1 MSQEPQKSDAPD
13 YSKTLFLPQTEFPM
27 RAGLPQREPE
37 ILKYWN
43 EIDLYGKL
51 RESAEGRAKFVL
63 HDGPPYANG
72 NIHIGHAL
80 NKILKDVVTK
90 SQQMLGF
97 DSNYVPGWDCHGL
110 PIEWKIEEE
119 NYRSKGKP
127 KPDFRDSTA
136 MVAFRKECRAYAT
149 HWLNVQREEFKRL
162 GIIGDW
168 DHPYA
173 TMDYAA
179 EAQIARELMK
189 FAANGTLYRGSKP
202 VMWSVVEKTALAE
215 AEVEYEDYTS
225 DMVWVKFPVTSP
237 AHGVLAEAAVVIW
250 TTTPWTLPGNRAI
263 SFSPKI
269 AYGLY
274 KVTDAPADN
283 WAKTGDLLIL
293 ADALAEEVFKQ
304 ARVTAF
310 EKVRDLP
317 GDTLDAVECAHPLKG
332 FGGGYEFTVPLLPGD
347 HVTDDT
353 GTGFVHT
360 APGHGREDFDVWTA
374 NARDLDARGIN
385 TAIPYTVDENGA
397 YTDHAPGF
405 TGKRVINDKGEKG
418 DANDAVIKAL
428 VEAGKL
434 LARGR
439 LKHQYPH
446 SWRSKKPV
454 IFRNTPQWFIAMDKD
469 IAVDGKTTH
478 GDTLRA
484 RALHAISVTQW
495 VPPSGQNRIN
505 GMIAGRPDWVISR
518 QRAWGVPIAVFVRDN
533 GDGSAEILQD
543 EIVNQ
548 RIVEAFMEEGA
559 DAWYMDGARERF
571 LGERSAEDWNKVDD
585 ILDVWFDSGSTHAFV
600 LEDRQNF
607 PNLGNIVRKVD
618 GGDDTVMYLE
628 GSDQHRG
635 WFHSSLLESSGTRGR
650 APYDVVLTHGFT
662 LDENGR
668 KMSKSLGNTVEPQKV
683 MKDSGADI
691 LRLWVCATD
700 YADDQRIGPEILKN
714 TIETYRKLRNSIR
727 WMLGTLHH
735 FDPSD
740 SVAHADMPE
749 LERLML
755 HELAKRATIVRNAYA
770 EFDYKTVVATLA
782 AFMNTELSAFY
793 FDIRKDTLYCDPPSS
808 TARKAALTAIDI
820 ICDAILRWLAPVLS
834 FTCEEAWRMYRPNAE
849 ASVHLTLFPEG
860 FDQFRDE
867 RLAAKWETIR
877 NVRRVVTGALE
888 LERAAKNIGSS
899 LEASPLVYVSDKNVF
914 ATLFDVDM
922 AEVCI
927 TSNAMVTN
935 DDAPAGA
942 FTLADVPNVAVVVEK
957 AIGTKC
963 ARSWKILPTVGEDP
977 EYPDVSPRD
986 AQALREWK
994 ALAAGEKP
1002 AVAVE
1007 EAAKPVAVVEQPAV
1021 EPEQQA
1027 EQAPKH
1033 GPSEEVTADET
1044 VKKVVPALVEAPA
1057 APTAAKAKKAPAAK
1071 KPLAKKP
1078 VEAKTE
1084 AVTAEAKKTVA
1095 KKAKTRKTTAKKT
1108 TAKKANAKKAAAKKA
1123 ATKKAKAKTTKA
1135 GKAKAGKAAK
1145 SKPAFSAKKGAGKA
1159 AKKAGKKIAK
1169 KAAGKPPAAKAKKK
1183 KKKAR

>member
-1 MSQEPQKSDAPD
+1 MSEKPQKSQKTEVND

-43 EIDLYGKL
+43 DIGLYDKL
-51 RESAEGRAKFVL
+51 RKEAEGRAKFVL

-119 NYRSKGKP
+119 NYRKKGKQ

-149 HWLNVQREEFKRL
+149 HWINVQREEFKRL

-168 DHPYA
+168 DHPYQ
-173 TMDYAA
+173 TMTYPA

-237 AHGVLAEAAVVIW
+237 AHGVLASASVVIW

-283 WAKTGDLLIL
+283 WARNGDLLIL
-293 ADALAEEVFKQ
+293 ADALAADVFKQ
-304 ARVTAF
+304 ARVTAY
-310 EKVRDLP
+310 EKVRDIP
-317 GDTLDAVECAHPLKG
+317 GDTLDAVECAHPLRG
-332 FGGGYEFTVPLLPGD
+332 FGGGYEFIVPLLAGE

-360 APGHGREDFDVWTA
+360 APSHGREDFDVWTA
-374 NARDLDARGIN
+374 NTRELDARGIP

-397 YTDHAPGF
+397 YTAQAPGF
-405 TGKRVINDKGEKG
+405 TGKRVLNDKGEKG
-418 DANDAVIKAL
+418 DANEAVIQAL
-428 VEAGKL
+428 IEGGKL

-469 IAVDGKTTH
+469 ISEDGHAKK

-495 VPPSGQNRIN
+495 VPPSGENRIN
-505 GMIAGRPDWVISR
+505 GMIANRPDWVISR
-518 QRAWGVPIAVFVRDN
+518 QRAWGVPIAVFVREKA
-533 GDGSAEILQD
+533 DGSAEILQD

-548 RIVEAFMEEGA
+548 RITEAFMEEGA

-571 LGERSAEDWNKVDD
+571 LGSRASEDWKKVDD
-585 ILDVWFDSGSTHAFV
+585 ICDVWFDSGSTHAFV

-607 PNLGNIVRKVD
+607 PQLGNIVRKID
-618 GGDDTVMYLE
+618 GGNDTVMYLE

-635 WFHSSLLESSGTRGR
+635 WFHSSLLESAGTRGR
-650 APYDVVLTHGFT
+650 APYDIVLTHGFT

-668 KMSKSLGNTVEPQKV
+668 KMSKSIGNTVEPQKV
-683 MKDSGADI
+683 IKDSGADI

-714 TIETYRKLRNSIR
+714 TIETYRKLRNTVR

-735 FDPSD
+735 FKASEK
-740 SVAHADMPE
+740 VAHAEMPE

-755 HELAKRATIVRNAYA
+755 HELAKRATVIRSAYTV
-770 EFDYKTVVATLA
+770 FDYKTVVATLS
-782 AFMNTELSAFY
+782 AFLNSELSAFY

-808 TARKAALTAIDI
+808 PVRRAALTTIDLL
-820 ICDAILRWLAPVLS
+820 CESVLKWLAPVLS
-834 FTCEEAWRMYRPNAE
+834 FTAEEAWRMYRPKAE
-849 ASVHLTLFPEG
+849 PSVHLTVFPDG
-860 FDQFRDE
+860 MDAFVDDT
-867 RLAAKWETIR
+867 LAAKWETIR

-899 LEASPLVYVSDKNVF
+899 LEASPVIYVADRNMLM
-914 ATLFDVDM
+914 TLFDTDL
-922 AEVCI
+922 AEICI
-927 TSNAMVTN
+927 TSNYEVREGE
-935 DDAPAGA
+935 APASA
-942 FTLADVPNVAVVVEK
+942 FRLDAVPGVAVVVEK
-957 AIGTKC
+957 AVGTKC
-963 ARSWKILPTVGEDP
+963 ARSWKISPTVGEDP
-977 EYPDVSPRD
+977 EYPDVTPRD
-986 AQALREWK
+986 AKALREWK
-994 ALAAGEKP
+994 ALG
-1002 AVAVE
+1002 VGV
-1007 EAAKPVAVVEQPAV
+1007 
-1021 EPEQQA
+1021 
-1027 EQAPKH
+1027 
-1033 GPSEEVTADET
+1033 
-1044 VKKVVPALVEAPA
+1044 
-1057 APTAAKAKKAPAAK
+1057 
-1071 KPLAKKP
+1071 
-1078 VEAKTE
+1078 
-1084 AVTAEAKKTVA
+1084 
-1095 KKAKTRKTTAKKT
+1095 
-1108 TAKKANAKKAAAKKA
+1108 
-1123 ATKKAKAKTTKA
+1123 
-1135 GKAKAGKAAK
+1135 
-1145 SKPAFSAKKGAGKA
+1145 
-1159 AKKAGKKIAK
+1159 
-1169 KAAGKPPAAKAKKK
+1169 
-1183 KKKAR
+1183 

>member
-1 MSQEPQKSDAPD
+1 MTDKPQKSDATD
-13 YSKTLFLPQTEFPM
+13 YSKTLYLPQTDFPM

-37 ILKYWN
+37 ILKRWS
-43 EIDLYGKL
+43 EIGLYDRL
-51 RESAEGRAKFVL
+51 RKSAAGRTKFVL

-136 MVAFRKECRAYAT
+136 MVAFRRECRAYAN
-149 HWLNVQREEFKRL
+149 HWLDVQREEFKRL
-162 GIIGDW
+162 GVIGDW
-168 DHPYA
+168 DHRYA
-173 TMDYAA
+173 TMDYFA

-225 DMVWVKFPVTSP
+225 DMVWVKFPVSSP
-237 AHGVLAEAAVVIW
+237 AHGALASASVVIW

-274 KVTDAPADN
+274 KVTDAAADN
-283 WAKTGDLLIL
+283 WAKPGDVLLL
-293 ADALAEEVFKQ
+293 ADALAEGVFKQ
-304 ARVTAF
+304 SRVTAY
-310 EKVRDLP
+310 EKIRDIP
-317 GDTLDAVECAHPLKG
+317 ADTLDVVECAHPLKG
-332 FGGGYEFTVPLLPGD
+332 FGGGYQFTVPLLAGD

-360 APGHGREDFDVWTA
+360 APGHGREDFEVWTS
-374 NARDLDARGIN
+374 NARDLEARGIN
-385 TAIPYTVDENGA
+385 TVIPYTVDENGA
-397 YTDHAPGF
+397 LTDQAPGF

-418 DANDAVIKAL
+418 DANEAVIKAL
-428 VEAGKL
+428 IEAGML

-454 IFRNTPQWFIAMDKD
+454 IFRNTPQWFIAMDKAITPNKVVWGGD
-469 IAVDGKTTH
+469 TGTLTLTGD
-478 GDTLRA
+478 DTLRN
-484 RALHAISVTQW
+484 RALKAISVTQW

-505 GMIAGRPDWVISR
+505 GMVNSKPDWVISR
-518 QRAWGVPIAVFVRDN
+518 QRAWGVPIAVFVREK
-533 GDGSAEILQD
+533 GDGTAEILQD
-543 EIVNQ
+543 EAVNK
-548 RIVEAFMEEGA
+548 RIADAFEQEGA

-571 LGERSAEDWNKVDD
+571 LGSLANEEWKKVDD
-585 ILDVWFDSGSTHAFV
+585 ICDVWFDSGSTHAFV
-600 LEDRQNF
+600 LEDPVHF
-607 PNLGNIVRKVD
+607 PGLAGIKRKVD
-618 GGDDTVMYLE
+618 GGQDTVMYLE

-635 WFHSSLLESSGTRGR
+635 WFQSSLLESCGTRGR
-650 APYDVVLTHGFT
+650 APFDVVLTHGFT

-668 KMSKSLGNTVEPQKV
+668 KMSKSVGNTVEPQKV
-683 MKDSGADI
+683 IAQSGADI

-735 FDPSD
+735 FKRNDA
-740 SVAHADMPE
+740 VAHDEMPE

-755 HELAKRATIVRNAYA
+755 HQLAEQAAIVGKAYA
-770 EFDYKTVVATLA
+770 EFDYKTVVASLS

-808 TARKAALTAIDI
+808 LARKAALTTIDI
-820 ICDAILRWLAPVLS
+820 LCDAILKWLAPVLS
-834 FTCEEAWRMYRPNAE
+834 FTSEEAWRMYRPDAE
-849 ASVHLTLFPEG
+849 PSVHLTLFPEG
-860 FDQFRDE
+860 LETFRNDA
-867 RLAAKWETIR
+867 LAAKWEIIR
-877 NVRRVVTGALE
+877 DVRRVVTGALE
-888 LERAAKNIGSS
+888 VERAAKRIGSS
-899 LEASPLVYVSDKNVF
+899 LEASPLIYVSDKKIFN
-914 ATLFDVDM
+914 TLFDIDL

-927 TSNAMVTN
+927 TSNAMATN
-935 DDAPAGA
+935 DDAPADA
-942 FTLADVPNVAVVVEK
+942 FRLNEVPGVAVVVEK
-957 AIGTKC
+957 AQGTKC
-963 ARSWKILPTVGEDP
+963 ARSWKILPDVGEDP

-994 ALAAGEKP
+994 ALG
-1002 AVAVE
+1002 
-1007 EAAKPVAVVEQPAV
+1007 
-1021 EPEQQA
+1021 
-1027 EQAPKH
+1027 
-1033 GPSEEVTADET
+1033 VT
-1044 VKKVVPALVEAPA
+1044 V
-1057 APTAAKAKKAPAAK
+1057 
-1071 KPLAKKP
+1071 
-1078 VEAKTE
+1078 
-1084 AVTAEAKKTVA
+1084 
-1095 KKAKTRKTTAKKT
+1095 
-1108 TAKKANAKKAAAKKA
+1108 
-1123 ATKKAKAKTTKA
+1123 
-1135 GKAKAGKAAK
+1135 
-1145 SKPAFSAKKGAGKA
+1145 
-1159 AKKAGKKIAK
+1159 
-1169 KAAGKPPAAKAKKK
+1169 
-1183 KKKAR
+1183 

>member
-1 MSQEPQKSDAPD
+1 MSEKPQKSEASD

-37 ILKYWN
+37 ILKRWN
-43 EIDLYGKL
+43 EIGLYGRL
-51 RESAEGRAKFVL
+51 RESAKGRTKFVL

-127 KPDFRDSTA
+127 KPDFRDSAA
-136 MVAFRKECRAYAT
+136 MVAFRKECRAYAG

-162 GIIGDW
+162 GVIGDW

-173 TMDYAA
+173 TMDYFA

-225 DMVWVKFPVTSP
+225 DTVWVKFPVAQVALESGKD
-237 AHGVLAEAAVVIW
+237 ASAAIVQAVGEASIVIW

-274 KVTDAPADN
+274 RVTESPADN

-293 ADALAEEVFKQ
+293 ADTLAEAVFKQ
-304 ARVTAF
+304 ARVTGYD
-310 EKVRDLP
+310 KV
-317 GDTLDAVECAHPLKG
+317 GAVPATVLAAMECAHPLAG
-332 FGGGYEFTVPLLPGD
+332 FSGGYEFRVPLLEGG

-360 APGHGREDFDVWTA
+360 APGHGREDFDVWMS
-374 NARDLDARGIN
+374 NARELEARGIN
-385 TAIPYTVDENGA
+385 TTIPYTVDENGA
-397 YTDHAPGF
+397 FTDQAPGF

-428 VEAGKL
+428 VDAGML
-434 LARGR
+434 LARSR

-454 IFRNTPQWFIAMDKD
+454 IFRNTPQWFIAMDKP
-469 IAVDGKTTH
+469 IAGPSFTSPQRGEVKE

-484 RALHAISVTQW
+484 RALRAISMTQW

-505 GMIAGRPDWVISR
+505 GMIDSKPDWVISR
-518 QRAWGVPIAVFVRDN
+518 QRAWGVPIAVFVREK

-543 EIVNQ
+543 DAVNK
-548 RIVEAFMEEGA
+548 RIADAFEQEGA

-571 LGERSAEDWNKVDD
+571 LGSLANEAWQKVDD
-585 ILDVWFDSGSTHAFV
+585 ICDVWFDSGSTHAFV
-600 LEDRQNF
+600 LEDRVHF
-607 PNLGNIVRKVD
+607 PEIGDIRRKVD
-618 GGDDTVMYLE
+618 GGEDTVMYLE

-635 WFHSSLLESSGTRGR
+635 WFQSSLLESCGTRGR
-650 APYDVVLTHGFT
+650 APFDIVLTHGFT

-668 KMSKSLGNTVEPQKV
+668 KMSKSIGNTVEPQKV
-683 MKDSGADI
+683 IAQSGADI

-714 TIETYRKLRNSIR
+714 IIETYRKLRNSIR

-735 FDPSD
+735 FKPGDA
-740 SVAHADMPE
+740 VAYAEMPE
-749 LERLML
+749 LERLVL
-755 HELAKRATIVRNAYA
+755 RQLAEQAAIVRKAYA
-770 EFDYKTVVATLA
+770 EFDYKTVVASLS

-808 TARKAALTAIDI
+808 LARKAALTTIDI
-820 ICDAILRWLAPVLS
+820 VCDAILKWLAPVLS
-834 FTCEEAWRMYRPNAE
+834 FTSEEAWRLYKPDAE
-849 ASVHLTLFPEG
+849 PSVHLTLFPES
-860 FDQFRDE
+860 FENFRDDA
-867 RLAAKWETIR
+867 LAAKWEVIR

-888 LERAAKNIGSS
+888 VERAAKNIGSS
-899 LEASPLVYVSDKNVF
+899 LEASPLVYVSDKKMFN
-914 ATLFDVDM
+914 TLFDIDL

-927 TSNAMVTN
+927 TSNAMVTA
-935 DDAPAGA
+935 DDAPSDA
-942 FTLADVPNVAVVVEK
+942 FRLNEVPGVAVVVEK
-957 AIGTKC
+957 AVGTKC
-963 ARSWKILPTVGEDP
+963 ARSWKILSTVGDDP

-994 ALAAGEKP
+994 ALE
-1002 AVAVE
+1002 
-1007 EAAKPVAVVEQPAV
+1007 
-1021 EPEQQA
+1021 
-1027 EQAPKH
+1027 
-1033 GPSEEVTADET
+1033 
-1044 VKKVVPALVEAPA
+1044 EAPA
-1057 APTAAKAKKAPAAK
+1057 APIAPAPAPLRVVEAVVAEPEISRQQEAETKPVEVAVRKKRKPAKSGSTKTTGETTKKLAEKKSAKKSVTTESKKAPAK
-1071 KPLAKKP
+1071 
-1078 VEAKTE
+1078 
-1084 AVTAEAKKTVA
+1084 
-1095 KKAKTRKTTAKKT
+1095 
-1108 TAKKANAKKAAAKKA
+1108 KKAAKNATT
-1123 ATKKAKAKTTKA
+1123 ATK
-1135 GKAKAGKAAK
+1135 G
-1145 SKPAFSAKKGAGKA
+1145 
-1159 AKKAGKKIAK
+1159 
-1169 KAAGKPPAAKAKKK
+1169 AKKK
-1183 KKKAR
+1183 KPAKKQAATKVTKKAAKNQKKATRKPARQVSATRAKNTKKKAR

>member
-1 MSQEPQKSDAPD
+1 MSEKPQKSDVTD

-37 ILKYWN
+37 ILKRWN
-43 EIDLYGKL
+43 EIGLYHKL
-51 RESAEGRAKFVL
+51 RQQAAGRTKFVL

-80 NKILKDVVTK
+80 NKILKDVVTR
-90 SQQMLGF
+90 SEQMLGF

-127 KPDFRDSTA
+127 KPDFRDSAA
-136 MVAFRKECRAYAT
+136 MVAFRKECRAYAA

-173 TMDYAA
+173 TMDFFA

-225 DMVWVKFPVTSP
+225 DTVWVKFRIDAYS
-237 AHGVLAEAAVVIW
+237 GAADVVGGSVVIW

-263 SFSPKI
+263 SYSPKI
-269 AYGLY
+269 TYGLY
-274 KVTDAPADN
+274 EVTEAPDQN
-283 WAKTGDLLIL
+283 WAKKGDRLVL
-293 ADALAEEVFKQ
+293 ADKLAAEVMK
-304 ARVTAF
+304 TAKF
-310 EKVRDLP
+310 DAFVRIHDVDP
-317 GDTLDAVECAHPLKG
+317 SQIDHASHPLKG
-332 FGGGYEFTVPLLPGD
+332 KAYDFQVPLLAGD
-347 HVTDDT
+347 HVTDDA

-360 APGHGREDFDVWTA
+360 APGHGREDFDVWTS
-374 NARDLDARGIN
+374 NARELEQRGIN

-397 YTDHAPGF
+397 FTDQAPGF

-428 VEAGKL
+428 VDAGML

-454 IFRNTPQWFIAMDKD
+454 IFRNTPQWFIAMDKP
-469 IAVDGKTTH
+469 IADGGNAKP

-484 RALHAISVTQW
+484 RALRAISVTQW
-495 VPPSGQNRIN
+495 VPPSGQNRIT
-505 GMIAGRPDWVISR
+505 GMIESRPDWVISR
-518 QRAWGVPIAVFVRDN
+518 QRAWGVPIAVFVREKS
-533 GDGSAEILQD
+533 DGSAEILQD
-543 EIVNQ
+543 AAVNK
-548 RIVEAFMEEGA
+548 RIADAFEQEGA

-571 LGERSAEDWNKVDD
+571 LGPLANEDWKKVDD
-585 ILDVWFDSGSTHAFV
+585 ICDVWFDSGSTHAFV
-600 LEDRQNF
+600 LEDPVHF
-607 PNLGNIVRKVD
+607 PGLAGIERKLD
-618 GGDDTVMYLE
+618 GGGDTVMYLE

-635 WFHSSLLESSGTRGR
+635 WFQSSLLESCGTRGR
-650 APYDVVLTHGFT
+650 APFDIVLTHGFT

-683 MKDSGADI
+683 IAQSGADI

-735 FDPSD
+735 FKSGEE
-740 SVAHADMPE
+740 VAHAGMPE

-755 HELAKRATIVRNAYA
+755 HQLAEQAAIVRKAYA
-770 EFDYKTVVATLA
+770 EFDYKTVVASLS
-782 AFMNTELSAFY
+782 AFMNSELSAFY

-808 TARKAALTAIDI
+808 PVRKAALTTIDI
-820 ICDAILRWLAPVLS
+820 ICDAILRWFAPVLS
-834 FTCEEAWRMYRPNAE
+834 FTADEAWQFYKPDAE
-849 ASVHLTLFPEG
+849 PSVHLTLFPDELEA
-860 FDQFRDE
+860 FRDE
-867 RLAAKWETIR
+867 KLAAKWEIIR
-877 NVRRVVTGALE
+877 NVRRAVTGALE
-888 LERAAKNIGSS
+888 LERAAKRIGSS
-899 LEASPLVYVSDKNVF
+899 LEASPLVYVTDKKIF
-914 ATLFDVDM
+914 ETLFDVDL
-922 AEVCI
+922 AEVFI

-935 DDAPAGA
+935 EDPPPGA
-942 FTLADVPNVAVVVEK
+942 FRLNDVPGVAVVVEK
-957 AIGTKC
+957 AVGTKC
-963 ARSWKILPTVGEDP
+963 ARSWKILPTVGEDA

-994 ALAAGEKP
+994 ALG
-1002 AVAVE
+1002 
-1007 EAAKPVAVVEQPAV
+1007 
-1021 EPEQQA
+1021 
-1027 EQAPKH
+1027 
-1033 GPSEEVTADET
+1033 VT
-1044 VKKVVPALVEAPA
+1044 V
-1057 APTAAKAKKAPAAK
+1057 
-1071 KPLAKKP
+1071 
-1078 VEAKTE
+1078 
-1084 AVTAEAKKTVA
+1084 
-1095 KKAKTRKTTAKKT
+1095 
-1108 TAKKANAKKAAAKKA
+1108 
-1123 ATKKAKAKTTKA
+1123 
-1135 GKAKAGKAAK
+1135 
-1145 SKPAFSAKKGAGKA
+1145 
-1159 AKKAGKKIAK
+1159 
-1169 KAAGKPPAAKAKKK
+1169 
-1183 KKKAR
+1183 